1 MPFYVIFVQLPQRF
15 QTVNFTTAERAGIL
29 LLPCTLVAP
38 IGALAAGLA
47 TKKIATEYVYIAG
60 TAVICIGTGLL
71 GSFPTGTQLWAGTY
85 GYEIIVGIGLGLAS
99 PPGYMLLSTSV
110 AQKDTSV
117 GTGALNMMRTLGGC
131 VAVAIC
137 AALHRE
143 YTSDRLKMYL
153 SPEQIAAVQTS
164 GVALARIPEAVKSNV
179 AAVFGESYNRQFL
192 IMTAFTGFN
201 LLIAIL
207 LAAVR
212 KRAGIFG
219 MLVIQ
224 KENEFRRAAVGAE
237 DEEKIPAS
245 REKKEG
251 TGGETSTSAN
261 SLHGVQAIAV
271 DSEKAKM

>member
-38 IGALAAGLA
+38 IGALVAGLA

-71 GSFPTGTQLWAGTY
+71 GSFPTGTHLHAYPY

-137 AALHRE
+137 SALHRE
-143 YTSDRLKMYL
+143 YTSDRLKIYL

-164 GVALARIPEAVKSNV
+164 GVALARIPEAEKSNV
-179 AAVFGESYNRQFL
+179 AGVFGESYNRQFL

-201 LLIAIL
+201 FLIAIL
-207 LAAVR
+207 LAIVR

-219 MLVIQ
+219 MLELQ
-224 KENEFRRAAVGAE
+224 KENEFRRAAEVTA
-237 DEEKIPAS
+237 DEEKIPTTEEQTKEAGGRAS
-245 REKKEG
+245 
-251 TGGETSTSAN
+251 TPN
-261 SLHGVQAIAV
+261 SFDEVLAV
-271 DSEKAKM
+271 AVEPEKAKV

>member
-15 QTVNFTTAERAGIL
+15 QSVNFTTAERAGIL

-38 IGALAAGLA
+38 IGALAAGIA

-60 TAVICIGTGLL
+60 TAVICLGTGLL
-71 GSFPTGTQLWAGTY
+71 GSFPTGTHLWAGTY

-143 YTSDRLKMYL
+143 YTSDRLKLYL

-164 GVALARIPEAVKSNV
+164 GVALARLPEAAKSNV
-179 AAVFGESYNRQFL
+179 AGVFGESYNRQFL

-201 LLIAIL
+201 VLMAIL
-207 LAAVR
+207 LAIVR

-219 MLVIQ
+219 MLELQ
-224 KENEFRRAAVGAE
+224 KENEFRRAVE
-237 DEEKIPAS
+237 KTMDEENMPAN
-245 REKKEG
+245 REKNEVA
-251 TGGETSTSAN
+251 GGQASTSN
-261 SLHGVQAIAV
+261 SSDEVLAIAV
-271 DSEKAKM
+271 EHEKAKV